1 MEKIV
6 KKFWYGEITLWRSY
20 WLVGELLNALVILII
35 FNIEIRIFNNSLINN
50 LFPFLNFNN
59 FNLLSKLIL
68 IFWTLFITIGIW
80 RSAEKYN
87 GSFAWI
93 VLTLIFLSYRIFS
106 LRIVLPLRSNSI
118 AGTTTSLIAYSI
130 LDARF
135 DTGNLSI

>member
-93 VLTLIFLSYRIFS
+93 VLTLIFLSYRLFS
-106 LRIVLPLRSNSI
+106 LR
-118 AGTTTSLIAYSI
+118 LI
-130 LDARF
+130 F
-135 DTGNLSI
+135 F